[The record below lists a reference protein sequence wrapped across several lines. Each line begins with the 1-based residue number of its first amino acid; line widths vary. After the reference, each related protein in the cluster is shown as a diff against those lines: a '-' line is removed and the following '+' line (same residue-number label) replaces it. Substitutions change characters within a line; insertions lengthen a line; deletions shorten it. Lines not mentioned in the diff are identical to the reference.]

1 MYSRGRPE
9 APKVNYP
16 KNMEQTT
23 YIEKGGTDPETTK
36 WQLSPEEVIADFKH
50 HLKGE
55 RWNKKENKW
64 EKQDKIDQMASN
76 EGIQRIIWFVK
87 NFLNKNVQLSWFS
100 DQDIANMMRYFKK
113 EFARFLRRK
122 RKDFNIEK
130 SDLSPIHMGASQV
143 VWSGLNRARLGGEK
157 EFIKDTE
164 QRRVRLNHGEENQ
177 SKGFW
182 SKLSP
187 F

>member
-1 MYSRGRPE
+1 MSNGRPQP
-9 APKVNYP
+9 PKVQYP

-23 YIEKGGTDPETTK
+23 FVEKGGVDAETTK
-36 WQLSPEEVIADFKH
+36 WQLSPEEVITDFKH

-55 RWNKKENKW
+55 RW
-64 EKQDKIDQMASN
+64 DKIDNEWVEEVDKMATDQ
-76 EGIQRIIWFVK
+76 GIQRIIWFVK

-100 DQDIANMMRYFKK
+100 DDDIAGMMRYFKK

-122 RKDFNIEK
+122 RKDFDIDK

-164 QRRVRLNHGEENQ
+164 KRTVRMNQGEND
-177 SKGFW
+177 SSNNSFW
-182 SKLSP
+182 SKISP